1 MTPTLEYIES
11 YFQGELPE
19 QEQKAF
25 EQRCEQDTAFAEEV
39 AFYVSSRQA
48 IRQLLLDQKKQ
59 TWEPEAIK
67 EEKIP
72 FIPLARTSFIQKWL
86 PYTAAA
92 CLLLVIGTV
101 FFENSISPHQLADAY
116 IQKEVVYIHPLMGSG
131 EDSLQRA
138 IGDYNNKQYDKAL
151 PVFEALAGNHPEIVD
166 ARKYAGFVYLL
177 KQEYDKA
184 LESFDKLA
192 NIQPL
197 HSNPGLFYKAVTLLE
212 RNKEADKEKAKELLQ
227 LVVKNKQA
235 GAQQAEKWLQQ
246 WK

>member
-1 MTPTLEYIES
+1 MADILDYIDS
-11 YFQGELPE
+11 YFKGELPE
-19 QEQKAF
+19 NERKVF

-59 TWEPEAIK
+59 TWKPETVK
-67 EEKIP
+67 EETIP
-72 FIPLARTSFIQKWL
+72 FIPPARKSFIQKWL

-92 CLLLVIGTV
+92 CLLLVVGTV
-101 FFENSISPHQLADAY
+101 FFENGTSPHQLADAY
-116 IQKEVVYIHPLMGSG
+116 IQKELVYIHPLMGSG

-151 PVFEALAGNHPEIVD
+151 PVFEALASNHPELYD

-177 KQEYDKA
+177 RLDYDKA
-184 LESFDKLA
+184 LERFDELA
-192 NIQPL
+192 NIQNL
-197 HSNPGLFYKAVTLLE
+197 RSNPGLFYKAVTLLE
-212 RNKEADKEKAKELLQ
+212 RNKEGDKEKAKELLQ
-227 LVVKNKQA
+227 QVVKNKQA
-235 GAQQAEKWLQQ
+235 GAQQAEKWLPQ

>member
-19 QEQKAF
+19 NEQKAF

-59 TWEPEAIK
+59 TWEPESVK

-72 FIPLARTSFIQKWL
+72 FIPPARKSFIQQWL

-92 CLLLVIGTV
+92 CLLLVIGT
-101 FFENSISPHQLADAY
+101 FIFENNTSPSQLADTY
-116 IQKEVVYIHPLMGSG
+116 IQNEITYIHPLMGSG
-131 EDSLQRA
+131 DDSLQRA
-138 IGDYNNKQYDKAL
+138 IGDFNNKQYDKAL
-151 PVFEALAGNHPEIVD
+151 PVFEALASNHPEIVD
-166 ARKYAGFVYLL
+166 AIKYAGFVYLL
-177 KQEYDKA
+177 KQDYDKA
-184 LESFDKLA
+184 LERFDMLA
-192 NIQPL
+192 NKQIF
-197 HSNPGLFYKAVTLLE
+197 SNPGLFYKAVTLLE

-227 LVVKNKQA
+227 QVRDHNLDGKVK
-235 GAQQAEKWLQQ
+235 AEAWL
-246 WK
+246 KKF